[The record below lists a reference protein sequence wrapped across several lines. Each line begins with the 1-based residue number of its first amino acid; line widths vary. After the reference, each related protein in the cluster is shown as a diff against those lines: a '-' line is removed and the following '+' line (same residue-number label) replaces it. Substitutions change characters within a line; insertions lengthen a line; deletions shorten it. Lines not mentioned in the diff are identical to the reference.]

1 MTTAIRPGT
10 NPLFLLYR
18 TGLAPTNGTSVYLDL
33 VLKGRKDS
41 IVHLMW
47 DISEAGA
54 ESVEQVVVADDAM
67 AWCPF
72 PFDSGRGVYMRCRN
86 RLGLNWW
93 RRDQLNLA
101 KLNRKLGTF
110 KSRPRR
116 AWVICMHE
124 WDASRAYA
132 LWEGVGKPPFVL
144 DVRDIFHDRLS
155 EEETPKFRR
164 LIREARHV
172 LCVSANIAAEIRNNG
187 AKSVGFL
194 PFCSGFS
201 VDGQR
206 PFEPPLRIILSGI
219 LWRHIYAENP
229 ALKLLADSLPA
240 IKHQFPGVELHYSGH
255 NSKRL
260 PDRLRGEI
268 RDHGYLSHSAYED
281 LLRRCH
287 VAYLPVSHPSTTV
300 GRFSLPSRLAD
311 YLACGL
317 PIIAC
322 TDKGT
327 AIASFLQSLPEGCSA
342 NVANTTE
349 LCNAVARFAGDPL
362 RWKGASATAREYAQ
376 FKLGAENART
386 ELFRQLECLTAG

>member
-1 MTTAIRPGT
+1 MVMTTAIRPVT

-18 TGLAPTNGTSVYLDL
+18 TGLAPTNGTSVHLGRL
-33 VLKGRKDS
+33 LEGRKDS

-67 AWCPF
+67 AWWPF
-72 PFDSGRGVYMRCRN
+72 PFDHGRRVYMRCRN

-93 RRDQLNLA
+93 SRDQLNLA
-101 KLNRKLGTF
+101 KLNRKLRNF
-110 KSRPRR
+110 RSRPRR

-124 WDASRAYA
+124 WDASRACA

-144 DVRDIFHDRLS
+144 SVHDIFHDRLS
-155 EEETPKFRR
+155 EGETPKFRR

-172 LCVSANIAAEIRNNG
+172 LCISANIAAEMRNNE
-187 AKSVGFL
+187 AKSVSLL
-194 PFCSGFS
+194 PLCSDFS
-201 VDGQR
+201 VDGQQ
-206 PFEPPLRIILSGI
+206 PFGPPLRIIISGI
-219 LWRHIYAENP
+219 IWRHIYAENP
-229 ALKLLADSLPA
+229 ALKLLADSWPA
-240 IKHQFPGVELHYSGH
+240 IKHQFPGVELHYSGLTGKH
-255 NSKRL
+255 L
-260 PDRLRGEI
+260 PDKLRGEI
-268 RDHGYLSHSAYED
+268 QDHGFLSHSAYED

-287 VAYLPVSHPSTTV
+287 LAYLPVSHPSTTV

-327 AIASFLQSLPEGCSA
+327 AIASFLESLPEGCSA
-342 NVANTTE
+342 NVANATE

-362 RWKGASATAREYAQ
+362 RWKEASATAREYAQ
-376 FKLGAENART
+376 FKLGAESGRT
-386 ELFRQLECLTAG
+386 ELFRQLERL